1 VLAHAGAADESLGVI
16 LLVAGLWVGWIAVSR
31 IRQRGFPGM
40 PLAVAWAGVTLALV
54 LVAASVVVPPRLF
67 PRTPAGAA
75 PPPTSGGPRPAS
87 TATLAIVRPADGA
100 TVADQDLEVVLR
112 LDGGTI
118 VNTTSTTLTP
128 DTGHLHLSLDGAV
141 VSMTFGVVQSV
152 DLRSVAPGEHTLT
165 AEFVA
170 ADHGPFNP
178 RVTASVR
185 FVKAASP

>member
-1 VLAHAGAADESLGVI
+1 MLAHAGAADESLGVI
-16 LLVAGLWVGWIAVSR
+16 LLVAGLWIGWIAASR
-31 IRQRGFPGM
+31 IRERGFPRM

-67 PRTPAGAA
+67 PRTVAA
-75 PPPTSGGPRPAS
+75 AAQPTASGPRPAS
-87 TATLAIVRPADGA
+87 TATLAFERPAEGA
-100 TVADQDLEVVLR
+100 TVTGQDLEVVLR

-128 DTGHLHLSLDGAV
+128 DTGHLHISLDGAV

-178 RVTASVR
+178 RVTATVR
-185 FVKAASP
+185 FVKAPPS